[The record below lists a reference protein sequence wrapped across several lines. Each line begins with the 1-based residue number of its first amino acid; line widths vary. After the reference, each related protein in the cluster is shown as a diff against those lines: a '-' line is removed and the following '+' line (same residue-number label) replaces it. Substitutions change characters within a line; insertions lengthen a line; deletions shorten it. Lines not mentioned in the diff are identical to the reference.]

1 MKLRTVA
8 LSLSLF
14 AGNTYADTIIDACF
28 NCPPLDQIADADTFN
43 DAQYYADA
51 IAAISSNSSA
61 VTIKENITTAI
72 TANHKNLTYSEVW
85 TALTKTDEDP
95 SNTDNVILLYS
106 GKSIAKMSN
115 GSGSQSTN
123 QDNWN
128 REHVWPK
135 SHGFSSSSLEAYTDI
150 HHLRPTDISIN
161 SSRGNLD
168 FDNSDS
174 PLNEAPANRVDSDS
188 FEPRDSVKG
197 DAARMVFYMD
207 TRYEG
212 FDATPDLAV
221 VDRLTTTSE
230 AALGRLC
237 RLLEWHNAD
246 PVDATEQERN
256 RRIYEFQGNRNP
268 FVDHPEWVELLYSAA
283 ACTGGD
289 NGGGDNGGGD
299 NGGGDNGGGDN
310 GGGDNGGG
318 DNGGG
323 DTGGTSS
330 SALFISE
337 YVEGSSYNKAIEIF
351 NQSNTDIDLSAD
363 NYQLGR
369 FSNGGTTPS
378 MINLTG
384 TIAAN
389 STFVIANNRSVTEV
403 LDLADQ
409 LSGSLSHN
417 GDDAYVLYKNDEV
430 VDSFGNVG
438 EDPGSAWGSDTS
450 TTKDNTLRRN
460 ETVVSGDTVINDNF
474 DPAQEWTGAGKDDF
488 SDLGLHT
495 VINPEIFISE
505 YIEGSSFNKA
515 LEFYNPSP
523 SDVDLAAE
531 NYQLELFANGNTSGN
546 MIALDGTIAGNS
558 VYVIANSGADS
569 AILDVADQVTGSL
582 SHNGD
587 DAYVL
592 YKNGE
597 VVDSIGQ
604 VGVDPGSQW
613 GSDLTSTKDNTLVR
627 KAAITVGDTIIDD
640 AFDPSI
646 EWEGFAN
653 NTFDNIGEHE
663 SSGGGDP
670 ISLIGECADP
680 ATLISAVQGTGFT
693 SPVVGE
699 VHIIEGVV
707 TASFPALKGFF
718 VQEESMDQDA
728 DSLSSE
734 GVFVAVSNDE
744 YPAQGSV
751 VRAIGNVSESYG
763 KTQIS
768 LNEAFLD
775 CGIDSVSA
783 TSLSLP
789 FSSSEARESI
799 EGMLVYV
806 EDTLMVTDNYSLGRY
821 GEVGLSKGRVY
832 VPTNIHLPGSA
843 EYTALAASNALNSI
857 TLDDGINGSNPD
869 NVIYPTGGLSADN
882 TLRMGDSVDNLE
894 GVIDYSFGKYRIIPT
909 QEPSF
914 TDTNARTAEPEIATG
929 NLRIASFNVLNY
941 FNGDGI
947 GGGFPTS
954 RGADTAEEFE
964 RQRNKVISAISTI
977 EADII
982 GLLEVENDGFGD
994 QSAIQDLVN
1003 GLNAVAPAGVHYS
1016 FVNPHIAADA
1026 ETGIEL
1032 LGGDSIK
1039 VAMIYNDLAVTEFGT
1054 TAYLTGFPFEYHNRP
1069 PMAQTFRA
1077 TETGERLTVAINHF
1091 RSKGCSSSG
1100 GVENEDKLDGQGCY
1114 NLRRVQAA
1122 EAITAWLAQSPTG
1135 VEDEDVLIIGDLN
1148 AYSKEDP
1155 VTTLEN
1161 AGYTNLAQKFVGDMA
1176 YSYAYRGEI
1185 GTLDHALA
1193 SVSLSDKAVDLTEW
1207 HINADEPL
1215 ILDYNTEYKNEE
1227 QLHTMYSSDAYRA
1240 SDHDPV
1246 VIEFNGETPLLTK
1259 TKIKAG
1265 LGPRARWK
1273 TFRFRVPKG
1282 AVSFKATITGG
1293 IGEADLY
1300 VRHGKKPNK
1309 RKFDCAPRLEGN
1321 EEVCEFINPEPGKW
1335 RIRVRGE
1342 RFYNDVTLKLEAVYP
1357 ERLH

>member
-14 AGNTYADTIIDACF
+14 AGHTYADTIIDACF
-28 NCPPLDQIADADTFN
+28 NCPPLDTIADASTFD

-51 IAAISSNSSA
+51 IAAISNSA
-61 VTIKENITTAI
+61 DAATIKENITAAI
-72 TANHKNLTYSEVW
+72 SAGHKNLTYSEVW

-95 SNTDNVILLYS
+95 NNSDNVILLYS
-106 GKSIAKMSN
+106 GKSLAKMSN

-123 QDNWN
+123 PDNWN

-174 PLNEAPANRVDSDS
+174 PLSEAPANRVDSDS

-207 TRYEG
+207 IRYEG

-221 VDRLTTTSE
+221 VDRLTSTSE

-283 ACTGGD
+283 ACTGG
-289 NGGGDNGGGD
+289 GDNGGGD

-318 DNGGG
+318 DNGGS
-323 DTGGTSS
+323 SS

-351 NQSNTDIDLSAD
+351 NPSNSDIDLSAD

-378 MINLTG
+378 MIDLTG

-389 STFVIANNRSVTEV
+389 STFVIANNRAVTEV

-460 ETVVSGDTVINDNF
+460 ETVVAGDTVINDNF

-515 LEFYNPSP
+515 LEFFNPSP
-523 SDVDLAAE
+523 SEVDLAGE
-531 NYQLELFANGNTSGN
+531 NYQLGLFTNGKTTGN
-546 MIALDGTIAGNS
+546 MITLDGIIAGNS
-558 VYVIANSGADS
+558 VYVIANSSADS
-569 AILDVADQVTGSL
+569 AILDVADQTTGSL

-627 KAAITVGDTIIDD
+627 KSTVTVGDTIIDD
-640 AFDPSI
+640 AFDPSL

-653 NTFDNIGEHE
+653 NTFDQLGEHE

-670 ISLIGECADP
+670 MSLIGECADP
-680 ATLISAVQGTGFT
+680 ATLISAVQGNGFT

-699 VHIIEGVV
+699 VHIVEGVV
-707 TASFPALKGFF
+707 TASFPALNGFF
-718 VQEESMDQDA
+718 MQEEHIDEDA
-728 DSLSSE
+728 DILTSE
-734 GVFVAVSNDE
+734 GIFVAVANGE
-744 YPAQGSV
+744 YPLQGSV
-751 VRAIGNVSESYG
+751 VRAIGSVSESYG

-768 LNEAFLD
+768 LNEAFLE
-775 CGIDSVSA
+775 CGSDSVAA
-783 TSLSLP
+783 TSFTLP

-799 EGMLVYV
+799 EGMYV
-806 EDTLMVTDNYSLGRY
+806 IAEETLTVTDNYSLGRY
-821 GEVGLSKGRVY
+821 GEVALSKGRNF

-843 EYTALAASNALNSI
+843 EYTAAAASNALNSI
-857 TLDDGINGSNPD
+857 TLDDGINGSNPET
-869 NVIYPTGGLSADN
+869 VIYPTGNLSADN
-882 TLRMGDSVDNLE
+882 TLRAGDSVDNLE
-894 GVIDYSFGKYRIIPT
+894 GVVDYSFGKYRVIPT
-909 QEPSF
+909 QAPSF
-914 TDTNARTAEPEIATG
+914 TDTNARTTAPELTKG

-941 FNGDGI
+941 FNGDGL

-964 RQRNKVISAISTI
+964 RQRNKVISAISAM

-982 GLLEVENDGFGD
+982 GLLEVENDGFGEN
-994 QSAIQDLVN
+994 SAIQDLVN

-1016 FVNPHIAADA
+1016 FVNPHIAADT
-1026 ETGIEL
+1026 ETGVEL

-1077 TETGERLTVAINHF
+1077 SETGERLTVAINHF

-1122 EAITAWLAQSPTG
+1122 EAVTAWLAQSPTG

-1155 VTTLEN
+1155 VATIEN
-1161 AGYTNLAQKFVGDMA
+1161 AGYTNLAQKFVGEMA
-1176 YSYAYRGEI
+1176 YSYAYRGEV

-1193 SVSLSDKAVDLTEW
+1193 STSLTEKAVDLTEW

-1215 ILDYNTEYKNEE
+1215 ILDYNTEYKSEE
-1227 QLHTMYSSDAYRA
+1227 QVHTMYNSDAYRA

-1246 VIEFNGETPLLTK
+1246 VMEFNGETPLLTK
-1259 TKIKAG
+1259 TKIKEN

-1300 VRHGKKPNK
+1300 VRKGKKPNK
-1309 RKFDCAPRLEGN
+1309 RKFDCAPRQIGRAH
-1321 EEVCEFINPEPGKW
+1321 V
-1335 RIRVRGE
+1335 
-1342 RFYNDVTLKLEAVYP
+1342 
-1357 ERLH
+1357 

>member
-14 AGNTYADTIIDACF
+14 AGHTYADTIIDACF
-28 NCPPLDQIADADTFN
+28 NCPPLDTIADASTFD

-51 IAAISSNSSA
+51 MAAISNNA
-61 VTIKENITTAI
+61 ATATIKENITAAI
-72 TANHKNLTYSEVW
+72 SAGHKNLTYSEVW

-95 SNTDNVILLYS
+95 NNTDNVILLYS

-123 QDNWN
+123 PDNWN

-174 PLNEAPANRVDSDS
+174 PLSEAPANRVDSDS

-221 VDRLTTTSE
+221 VDRLTSTSE

-283 ACTGGD
+283 ACTGG
-289 NGGGDNGGGD
+289 
-299 NGGGDNGGGDN
+299 GDN

-323 DTGGTSS
+323 DTGGGDNGGGTSS
-330 SALFISE
+330 GALFISE

-351 NQSNTDIDLSAD
+351 NPSNTEIDLSTE

-378 MINLTG
+378 MISLTG

-389 STFVIANNRSVTEV
+389 GTFVIANNRAAVEV

-460 ETVVSGDTVINDNF
+460 ESVVSGDTVINDTF
-474 DPAQEWTGAGKDDF
+474 DPEQEWTGAGKDDF

-515 LEFYNPSP
+515 LELFNPSP
-523 SDVDLAAE
+523 AEVDLAAE
-531 NYQLELFANGNTSGN
+531 NYQLGLFTNGKTTGN
-546 MIALDGTIAGNS
+546 MITLEGVIAGNS
-558 VYVIANSGADS
+558 VYVIANSSADS
-569 AILDVADQVTGSL
+569 AILDVADQTTGSI

-627 KAAITVGDTIIDD
+627 KSSVTMGDTIIDD
-640 AFDPSI
+640 EFDPSL

-653 NTFDNIGEHE
+653 NTFDYIGAHE
-663 SSGGGDP
+663 STGGGDP
-670 ISLIGECADP
+670 VSLIGECADP
-680 ATLISAVQGTGFT
+680 ATLISAVQGSGFS

-707 TASFPALKGFF
+707 TASLPALNGFF
-718 VQEESMDQDA
+718 MQEEHMDQDA
-728 DSLSSE
+728 DSLTSE
-734 GVFVAVSNDE
+734 GIFVAVASGE
-744 YPAQGSV
+744 YPQVGSV
-751 VRAIGNVSESYG
+751 VRAIGSVSESYG
-763 KTQIS
+763 KTQIN

-775 CGIDSVSA
+775 CGTDSVAA
-783 TSLSLP
+783 TSFTLP
-789 FSSSEARESI
+789 FNSSEARESL
-799 EGMLVYV
+799 EGMYV
-806 EDTLMVTDNYSLGRY
+806 IAEETLTVTDNYSLGRY
-821 GEVGLSKGRVY
+821 GEVALSKGRNF
-832 VPTNIHLPGSA
+832 VPTNIYLPGSA
-843 EYTALAASNALNSI
+843 EYTAAAASNALNSI
-857 TLDDGINGSNPD
+857 TLDDGINGSNPAT
-869 NVIYPTGGLSADN
+869 VIYPTGNLSADN
-882 TLRMGDSVDNLE
+882 TLRAGDSVDNLE
-894 GVIDYSFGKYRIIPT
+894 GVVDYSFGKYRVIPT
-909 QEPSF
+909 QAPSF
-914 TDTNARTAEPEIATG
+914 TDTNARTAAPELTKG

-941 FNGDGI
+941 FNGDGL

-964 RQRNKVISAISTI
+964 RQRNKVISAISAM

-982 GLLEVENDGFGD
+982 GLLEVENDGFGEH
-994 QSAIQDLVN
+994 SAIQDLVN

-1122 EAITAWLAQSPTG
+1122 EAVTEWLAQSPTG

-1155 VTTLEN
+1155 VATIEN
-1161 AGYTNLAQKFVGDMA
+1161 AGFTNLAQKFVGDSA

-1193 SVSLSDKAVDLTEW
+1193 SASLTSKAVDLTEW

-1215 ILDYNTEYKNEE
+1215 ILDYNTEYKSEE
-1227 QLHTMYSSDAYRA
+1227 QIHTMYNSDAYRA

-1246 VIEFNGETPLLTK
+1246 VMEFNGETPLLTK
-1259 TKIKAG
+1259 TKIKEG

-1300 VRHGKKPNK
+1300 VRHGKKPNR

-1357 ERLH
+1357 ERLHKKH

>member
-14 AGNTYADTIIDACF
+14 AGHTYADTIIDACF
-28 NCPPLDQIADADTFN
+28 NCPPLDTIADASTFD

-51 IAAISSNSSA
+51 IAAISNSA
-61 VTIKENITTAI
+61 DAATIKENITAAI
-72 TANHKNLTYSEVW
+72 SAGHKNLTYSEVW

-95 SNTDNVILLYS
+95 NNSDNVILLYS
-106 GKSIAKMSN
+106 GKSLAKMSN

-123 QDNWN
+123 PDNWN

-174 PLNEAPANRVDSDS
+174 PLSEAPANRVDSDS

-207 TRYEG
+207 IRYEG

-221 VDRLTTTSE
+221 VDRLTSTSE

-283 ACTGGD
+283 ACTGG
-289 NGGGDNGGGD
+289 GDNGGGD

-310 GGGDNGGG
+310 GGGDNGGS
-318 DNGGG
+318 
-323 DTGGTSS
+323 SS

-351 NQSNTDIDLSAD
+351 NPSNSDIDLSAD

-378 MINLTG
+378 MIDLTG

-389 STFVIANNRSVTEV
+389 STFVIANNRAVTEV

-460 ETVVSGDTVINDNF
+460 ETVVAGDTVINDNF

-515 LEFYNPSP
+515 LEFFNPSP
-523 SDVDLAAE
+523 SEVDLAGE
-531 NYQLELFANGNTSGN
+531 NYQLGLFTNGKTTGN
-546 MIALDGTIAGNS
+546 MITLDGIIAGNS
-558 VYVIANSGADS
+558 VYVIANSSADS
-569 AILDVADQVTGSL
+569 AILDVADQTTGSL

-627 KAAITVGDTIIDD
+627 KSTVTVGDTIIDD
-640 AFDPSI
+640 AFDPSL

-653 NTFDNIGEHE
+653 NTFDQLGEHE

-670 ISLIGECADP
+670 MSLIGECADP
-680 ATLISAVQGTGFT
+680 ATLISAVQGNGFT

-699 VHIIEGVV
+699 VHIVEGVV
-707 TASFPALKGFF
+707 TASFPALNGFF
-718 VQEESMDQDA
+718 MQEEHIDEDA
-728 DSLSSE
+728 DILTSE
-734 GVFVAVSNDE
+734 GIFVAVANGE
-744 YPAQGSV
+744 YPLQGSV
-751 VRAIGNVSESYG
+751 VRAIGSVSESYG

-768 LNEAFLD
+768 LNEAFLE
-775 CGIDSVSA
+775 CGSDSVAA
-783 TSLSLP
+783 TSFTLP

-799 EGMLVYV
+799 EGMYV
-806 EDTLMVTDNYSLGRY
+806 IAEETLTVTDNYSLGRY
-821 GEVGLSKGRVY
+821 GEVALSKGRNF

-843 EYTALAASNALNSI
+843 EYTAAAASNALNSI
-857 TLDDGINGSNPD
+857 TLDDGINGSNPET
-869 NVIYPTGGLSADN
+869 VIYPTGNLSADN
-882 TLRMGDSVDNLE
+882 TLRAGDSVDNLE
-894 GVIDYSFGKYRIIPT
+894 GVVDYSFGKYRVIPT
-909 QEPSF
+909 QAPSF
-914 TDTNARTAEPEIATG
+914 TDTNARTTAPELTKG

-941 FNGDGI
+941 FNGDGL

-964 RQRNKVISAISTI
+964 RQRNKVISAISAM

-982 GLLEVENDGFGD
+982 GLLEVENDGFGEN
-994 QSAIQDLVN
+994 SAIQDLVN

-1016 FVNPHIAADA
+1016 FVNPHIAADT
-1026 ETGIEL
+1026 ETGVEL

-1077 TETGERLTVAINHF
+1077 SETGERLTVAINHF

-1122 EAITAWLAQSPTG
+1122 EAVTAWLAQSPTG

-1155 VTTLEN
+1155 VATIEN
-1161 AGYTNLAQKFVGDMA
+1161 AGYTNLAQKFVGEMA
-1176 YSYAYRGEI
+1176 YSYAYRGEV

-1193 SVSLSDKAVDLTEW
+1193 STSLTEKAVDLTEW

-1215 ILDYNTEYKNEE
+1215 ILDYNTEYKSEE
-1227 QLHTMYSSDAYRA
+1227 QVHTMYNSDAYRA

-1246 VIEFNGETPLLTK
+1246 VMEFNGETPLLTK
-1259 TKIKAG
+1259 TKIKEN

-1300 VRHGKKPNK
+1300 VRKGKKPNK

-1342 RFYNDVTLKLEAVYP
+1342 RFYDDVTLKLEAIYP
-1357 ERLH
+1357 ERLHKKH

>member
-14 AGNTYADTIIDACF
+14 AGHTYADTIIDACF
-28 NCPPLDQIADADTFN
+28 NCPPLDTIADASTFD

-51 IAAISSNSSA
+51 IAAISNNA
-61 VTIKENITTAI
+61 ATATIKENITAAI
-72 TANHKNLTYSEVW
+72 SAGHKNLTYSEVW

-95 SNTDNVILLYS
+95 NNTDNVILLYS

-123 QDNWN
+123 PDNWN

-174 PLNEAPANRVDSDS
+174 PLSEAPANRVDSDS

-221 VDRLTTTSE
+221 VDRLTSTSE

-283 ACTGGD
+283 ACTGG
-289 NGGGDNGGGD
+289 GDNGGGD

-318 DNGGG
+318 
-323 DTGGTSS
+323 TSS
-330 SALFISE
+330 GALFISE

-351 NQSNTDIDLSAD
+351 NPSNTEIDLSTE

-378 MINLTG
+378 MISLTG

-389 STFVIANNRSVTEV
+389 GTFVIANNRAAVEV

-460 ETVVSGDTVINDNF
+460 ESVVSGDTVINDTF

-515 LEFYNPSP
+515 LELFNPSP
-523 SDVDLAAE
+523 AEVDLAAE
-531 NYQLELFANGNTSGN
+531 NYQLGLFTNGKTTGN
-546 MIALDGTIAGNS
+546 MITLEGVIAGNS
-558 VYVIANSGADS
+558 VYVIANSSADS
-569 AILDVADQVTGSL
+569 AILDVADQTTGSI

-627 KAAITVGDTIIDD
+627 KSSVTMGDTIIDD
-640 AFDPSI
+640 EFDPSL

-653 NTFDNIGEHE
+653 NTFDYIGAHE

-670 ISLIGECADP
+670 VSLIGECADP
-680 ATLISAVQGTGFT
+680 ATLISAVQGSGFS

-707 TASFPALKGFF
+707 TASLPALNGFF
-718 VQEESMDQDA
+718 MQEEHMDQDA
-728 DSLSSE
+728 DSLTSE
-734 GVFVAVSNDE
+734 GIFVAVASGE
-744 YPAQGSV
+744 YPQVGSV
-751 VRAIGNVSESYG
+751 VRAIGSVSESYG
-763 KTQIS
+763 KTQIN

-775 CGIDSVSA
+775 CGTDSVAA
-783 TSLSLP
+783 TSFTLP
-789 FSSSEARESI
+789 FNSSEARESL
-799 EGMLVYV
+799 EGMYV
-806 EDTLMVTDNYSLGRY
+806 IAEETLTVTDNYSLGRY
-821 GEVGLSKGRVY
+821 GEVALSKGRNF
-832 VPTNIHLPGSA
+832 VPTNIYLPGSA
-843 EYTALAASNALNSI
+843 EYTAAAASNALNSI
-857 TLDDGINGSNPD
+857 TLDDGINGSNPAT
-869 NVIYPTGGLSADN
+869 VIYPTGNLSADN
-882 TLRMGDSVDNLE
+882 TLRAGDSVDNLE
-894 GVIDYSFGKYRIIPT
+894 GVVDYSFGKYRVIPT
-909 QEPSF
+909 QAPSF
-914 TDTNARTAEPEIATG
+914 TDTNARTAAPELTKG

-941 FNGDGI
+941 FNGDGL

-964 RQRNKVISAISTI
+964 RQRNKVISAISAM

-982 GLLEVENDGFGD
+982 GLLEVENDGFGEH
-994 QSAIQDLVN
+994 SAIQDLVN

-1054 TAYLTGFPFEYHNRP
+1054 VAYLTGFPFEYHNRP

-1122 EAITAWLAQSPTG
+1122 EAVTEWLAQSPTG

-1155 VTTLEN
+1155 VATIEN
-1161 AGYTNLAQKFVGDMA
+1161 AGFTNLAQKFVGDSA

-1193 SVSLSDKAVDLTEW
+1193 SASLTSKAVDLTEW

-1215 ILDYNTEYKNEE
+1215 ILDYNTEYKSEE
-1227 QLHTMYSSDAYRA
+1227 QIHTMYNSDAYRA

-1246 VIEFNGETPLLTK
+1246 VMEFNGETPLLTK
-1259 TKIKAG
+1259 TKIKEG

-1300 VRHGKKPNK
+1300 VRHGKKPNR

-1357 ERLH
+1357 ERLHKKH

>member
-14 AGNTYADTIIDACF
+14 AGHTYADTIIDACF
-28 NCPPLDQIADADTFN
+28 NCPPLDTIADASTFD

-51 IAAISSNSSA
+51 IAAISNNA
-61 VTIKENITTAI
+61 ATATIKENITAAI
-72 TANHKNLTYSEVW
+72 SAGHKNLTYSEVW

-95 SNTDNVILLYS
+95 NNTDNVILLYS

-123 QDNWN
+123 PDNWN

-174 PLNEAPANRVDSDS
+174 PLSEAPANRVDSDS

-221 VDRLTTTSE
+221 VDRLTSTSE

-283 ACTGGD
+283 ACTGG
-289 NGGGDNGGGD
+289 GDNGGGD

-318 DNGGG
+318 
-323 DTGGTSS
+323 TSS
-330 SALFISE
+330 GALFISE

-351 NQSNTDIDLSAD
+351 NPSNTEIDLSTE

-378 MINLTG
+378 MISLTG

-389 STFVIANNRSVTEV
+389 GTFVIANNRAAVEV

-460 ETVVSGDTVINDNF
+460 ESVVSGDTVINDTF

-515 LEFYNPSP
+515 LELFNPSP
-523 SDVDLAAE
+523 AEVDLAAE
-531 NYQLELFANGNTSGN
+531 NYQLGLFTNGKTTGN
-546 MIALDGTIAGNS
+546 MITLEGVIAGNS
-558 VYVIANSGADS
+558 VYVIANSSADS
-569 AILDVADQVTGSL
+569 AILDVADQTTGSI

-627 KAAITVGDTIIDD
+627 KSSVTMGDTIIDD
-640 AFDPSI
+640 EFDPSL

-653 NTFDNIGEHE
+653 NTFDYIGAHE

-670 ISLIGECADP
+670 VSLIGECADP
-680 ATLISAVQGTGFT
+680 ATLISAVQGSGFS

-707 TASFPALKGFF
+707 TASLPALNGFF
-718 VQEESMDQDA
+718 MQEEHMDQDA
-728 DSLSSE
+728 DSLTSE
-734 GVFVAVSNDE
+734 GIFVAVASGE
-744 YPAQGSV
+744 YPQVGSV
-751 VRAIGNVSESYG
+751 VRAIGSVSESYG
-763 KTQIS
+763 KTQIN

-775 CGIDSVSA
+775 CGTDSVAA
-783 TSLSLP
+783 TSFTLP
-789 FSSSEARESI
+789 FNSSEARESL
-799 EGMLVYV
+799 EGMYV
-806 EDTLMVTDNYSLGRY
+806 IAEETLTVTDNYSLGRY
-821 GEVGLSKGRVY
+821 GEVALSKGRNF

-843 EYTALAASNALNSI
+843 EYTAAAASNALNSI
-857 TLDDGINGSNPD
+857 TLDDGINGSNPAT
-869 NVIYPTGGLSADN
+869 VIYPTGNLSADN
-882 TLRMGDSVDNLE
+882 TLRAGDSVDNLE
-894 GVIDYSFGKYRIIPT
+894 GVVDYSFGKYRVIPT
-909 QEPSF
+909 QAPSF
-914 TDTNARTAEPEIATG
+914 TDTNARTAAPELTKG

-941 FNGDGI
+941 FNGDGL

-964 RQRNKVISAISTI
+964 RQRNKVISAISAM

-982 GLLEVENDGFGD
+982 GLLEVENDGFGEH
-994 QSAIQDLVN
+994 SAIQDLVN

-1122 EAITAWLAQSPTG
+1122 EAVTEWLAQSPTG

-1155 VTTLEN
+1155 VATIEN
-1161 AGYTNLAQKFVGDMA
+1161 AGFTNLAQKFVGDSA

-1193 SVSLSDKAVDLTEW
+1193 SASLTSKAVDLTEW

-1215 ILDYNTEYKNEE
+1215 ILDYNTEYKSEE
-1227 QLHTMYSSDAYRA
+1227 QIHTMYNSDAYRA

-1246 VIEFNGETPLLTK
+1246 VMEFNGETPLLTK
-1259 TKIKAG
+1259 TKIKEG

-1300 VRHGKKPNK
+1300 VRHGKKPNR

-1357 ERLH
+1357 ERLHKKH